1 MGTVNEGLFTSNT
14 DEWGTPRDFFDL
26 LDAEFGFTLD
36 VCATAENAKVERHF
50 TKADDGLSQ
59 PWSGTC
65 WMNPPY
71 GRGIAAWVEK
81 AYLSSQNGATVVC
94 LIPARTDTAYWH
106 DYVMKADE
114 VRFVRGRLHFDGGH
128 EAKAHNAPFPCAV
141 VVFRAAGSSVL
152 PLMAAMPRNRQ
163 EASDVA

>member
-14 DEWGTPRDFFDL
+14 DEWGTPWDFFDQ

-36 VCATAENAKVERHF
+36 VCANEGNAKVPTF
-50 TKADDGLSQ
+50 LSKLDDGLSRE
-59 PWSGTC
+59 WAGVC

-71 GRGIAAWVEK
+71 GRQIGDWVRK
-81 AYLSSQNGATVVC
+81 AYESSLDGATVVC

-114 VRFVRGRLHFDGGH
+114 VRLIRGRLSFDGGH
-128 EAKAHNAPFPCAV
+128 EPTAHNAPFPSAV
-141 VVFRAAGSSVL
+141 VVFRPTTNVV
-152 PLMAAMPRNRQ
+152 PLLAAMGRNA
-163 EASDVA
+163 EEVA